1 MPKVVFMYERFLFL
15 FRRKYISPIESKH
28 EYRCALGL
36 PCAEVGTK
44 KRLSTI
50 YTVALF
56 VYGFLVKSEYILNT
70 TSSHSTQHLG

>member
-1 MPKVVFMYERFLFL
+1 M
-15 FRRKYISPIESKH
+15 RKYISPIESKH

-70 TSSHSTQHLG
+70 T